1 MTFVSWSSTSWTDSG
16 SGELTIAE
24 CPACVCVYWCYA
36 CRSKYVIAMMDYDA
50 PGEGSSFLS
59 FRKGDLIHLGDN
71 EQGEDVMNSGW
82 CFGQSEKT
90 SAKGDFPAEC
100 VYILPTI
107 TKPSHEVIML
117 FASRTSEETE
127 RILATTNS
135 ALDYGRSEA
144 ADDLSTPPYTLESYA
159 LDHFLPAPKR
169 TLSKALAKGT
179 LTLF

>member
-1 MTFVSWSSTSWTDSG
+1 M
-16 SGELTIAE
+16 
-24 CPACVCVYWCYA
+24 
-36 CRSKYVIAMMDYDA
+36 IAMMNYDA

-107 TKPSHEVIML
+107 TKPSHEVITL
-117 FASRTSEETE
+117 FASRSSEETD

-135 ALDYGRSEA
+135 ALDYSKNES
-144 ADDLSTPPYTLESYA
+144 ADDMSSPPYTLESYA
-159 LDHFLPAPKR
+159 LDHFLPPPKR
-169 TLSKALAKGT
+169 TLSKALAKGNP
-179 LTLF
+179 LLSRYAHLFTYCIRGSEEERRTALELPERSDKDTSPQEARAFL